1 VSSCRKVVVTGAGG
15 FIGHHLV
22 TYLKRQGHWVRGV
35 DLKYPE
41 YRPSDAD
48 EYLLLDL
55 RRWENCLQA
64 TYGADEVY
72 ALAADMGG
80 MGFISSHHAQIL
92 HNNALINLHTLEAAH
107 TNGISRYLYAS
118 SACIYPEYK
127 QMEADVTPLRE
138 EDAYPAQ
145 PQDAYGWEKLIA
157 ERLCQYYGE
166 EYGIETRIVRFH
178 NIFGPLGTWEGGR
191 EKAPAA
197 LCRKVAAAKLSG
209 NPEIEIWGDGDQ
221 TRSFCYID
229 DCVTGLYKLMQSDY
243 SQPLNLGQDRLVTIN
258 QLADMVAATAGIRIV
273 KKHIPGPQGVRG
285 RNSDN
290 TRLRQVLGWEP
301 EITLEEG
308 LARSYAW
315 IETQVQRKLHDLG
328 AKGRA
333 LNVQPV

>member
-1 VSSCRKVVVTGAGG
+1 MSMTCKVVVTGAGG

-22 TYLKRQGHWVRGV
+22 SSLKAQGCWVRGV

-41 YRPSDAD
+41 FNGTDAD
-48 EYLLLDL
+48 EFLRLDL
-55 RRWENCLQA
+55 RRWEHCLEA
-64 TYGADEVY
+64 TQGADEVY

-92 HNNALINLHTLEAAH
+92 HNNALINLHTLEASR
-107 TNGISRYLYAS
+107 TNGVRRYLYTS
-118 SACIYPEYK
+118 SACIYPDYRQLET
-127 QMEADVTPLRE
+127 DVTPLRE

-145 PQDAYGWEKLIA
+145 PQDAYGWEKLLA
-157 ERLCQYYGE
+157 ERLCLHYAE

-197 LCRKVAAAKLSG
+197 LCRKVAMAKLSG
-209 NPEIEIWGDGDQ
+209 NPEVEIWGDGEQ
-221 TRSFCYID
+221 TRSFCYVD
-229 DCVTGLYKLMQSDY
+229 DCVTGLCKLMRSDY
-243 SQPLNLGQDRLVTIN
+243 PQPLNLGQDRLVTIN
-258 QLADMVAATAGIRIV
+258 QLAEMIAEIAGIRIV
-273 KKHIPGPQGVRG
+273 IKHVPGPQGVRG

-301 EITLEEG
+301 EISLEEG

-315 IETQVQRKLHDLG
+315 IETQVQNRLLDLEARG
-328 AKGRA
+328 SA
-333 LNVQPV
+333 LNVR